1 MTTTVLP
8 DNTVKIPDAI
18 AQLLDL
24 KPGATLDWQV
34 ADNATLIIHKH
45 STRGT
50 RADKLLGIARPFLKP
65 GEGAIAEL
73 VRQRTLDDEQGMDCQ
88 ASAHGHPRVFELAIG
103 KSIDANITI
112 PLFKKRTD
120 LPMPT

>member
-8 DNTVKIPDAI
+8 DNTAKIPDAI

-65 GEGAIAEL
+65 GENAIAEL
-73 VRQRTLDDEQGMDCQ
+73 VRQRTLDEDQGIDCQ
-88 ASAHGHPRVFELAIG
+88 TSAHGHSRILELAIG
-103 KSIDANITI
+103 KICLS
-112 PLFKKRTD
+112 R
-120 LPMPT
+120 